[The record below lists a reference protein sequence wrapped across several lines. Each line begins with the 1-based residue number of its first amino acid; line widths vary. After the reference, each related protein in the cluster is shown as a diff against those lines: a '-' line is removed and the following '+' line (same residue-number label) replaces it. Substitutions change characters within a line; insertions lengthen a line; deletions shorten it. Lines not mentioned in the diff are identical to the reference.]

1 PQNLR
6 LAIYINN
13 ATQASD
19 LAKYQLLF
27 DPQTSGGLL
36 AAIPAENLDECIKKL
51 KTFGHKQSSLIGRV
65 IPAPESM
72 PITLNIG

>member
-1 PQNLR
+1 QVG
-6 LAIYINN
+6 
-13 ATQASD
+13 D

-36 AAIPAENLDECIKKL
+36 AAIPAENVDECIKKL

-65 IPAPESM
+65 IPAPETM
-72 PITLNIG
+72 PITLRNVELGIEN